1 MCLSHGLKN
10 VLPPFGL
17 HNELVSEESS
27 ASHNGIILPNLNDPC
42 SDQDY
47 GDNDDKN
54 VRVLKS
60 ESLPGHHHHDPI
72 EPMKKQNIM
81 NLGDSG
87 LLKFNNE
94 EISKAMMK
102 TNSTPECVKKS
113 SQEVKCSSGMLLD
126 RRRTRKGRCKKR
138 SLAEILAEARHCSLE
153 EINGMYQFSYAP
165 LGNIIDQG
173 YYCHDETLPLDENND
188 PRST

>member
-1 MCLSHGLKN
+1 MLVLFMYMHFCRQYVFACRQKGLLQSWPFSEKCLQMCLSHGLKN

-87 LLKFNNE
+87 LLK
-94 EISKAMMK
+94 EI
-102 TNSTPECVKKS
+102 PRD
-113 SQEVKCSSGMLLD
+113 SG
-126 RRRTRKGRCKKR
+126 
-138 SLAEILAEARHCSLE
+138 
-153 EINGMYQFSYAP
+153 FP
-165 LGNIIDQG
+165 LFQ
-173 YYCHDETLPLDENND
+173 
-188 PRST
+188 